1 MIRARVDNDGR
12 LILPSG
18 GSIADLLDKD
28 ILLQIAPTTEESIV
42 SVAGHTDSHPK
53 QGVFRRFT
61 DERDGQ
67 SLRFNDGVLV
77 FDAGVENEAI
87 DAEVIEGLI
96 QHEREER
103 LQFPE

>member
-1 MIRARVDNDGR
+1 MIRAHVDKDGR
-12 LILPSG
+12 LLLPGG
-18 GSIADLLDKD
+18 GSITDLLDKD
-28 ILLQIAPTTEESIV
+28 ILLQVVPTAEELLV
-42 SVAGHTDSHPK
+42 SVAAHPR
-53 QGVFRRFT
+53 QGVFRQFT

-67 SLRFNDGVLV
+67 SLRFDGGVLI

-96 QHEREER
+96 QQEREER